1 MKITKK
7 EVTRL
12 AANLLKEDKTYKDIT
27 SNYFIDNK
35 QQAKAT
41 IFSNESIIVAGI
53 DFVVE
58 LFKRNCKNI
67 KILLKLKDGS
77 KIKKKENILI
87 IQGNGRKIL
96 SAERAALNLLQHLS
110 GISTLTG
117 KLCEKIKKKKL
128 TILDTRKTTP
138 GLRKFEKYAV
148 SIGGAKNHRLD
159 LSESYML
166 KDNHLILN
174 NKIYEKIAKMNNTQ
188 KKRLILECDNLIQ
201 VKKAIDLNVKYIL
214 LDNMNIKNIKKAKKI
229 IGKKAKIE
237 VSGGINLKNIA
248 KISSVDIDFIS
259 IGAIT
264 HSAPAAN
271 ISLDIQKI

>member
-12 AANLLKEDKTYKDIT
+12 AANLLKEDKTHKDIT

-53 DFVVE
+53 DFVIE

-67 KILLKLKDGS
+67 KILSKLKDGS

-174 NKIYEKIAKMNNTQ
+174 NKIYEKIAKMNNKQ
-188 KKRLILECDNLIQ
+188 KKRLILECDSLIQ

-237 VSGGINLKNIA
+237 VSGGINLKNIT

>member
-159 LSESYML
+159 LSESYMI

>member
-12 AANLLKEDKTYKDIT
+12 AANLLKEDKAYKDIT

-53 DFVVE
+53 DFVIE

-67 KILLKLKDGS
+67 KILSKLKDGS

-174 NKIYEKIAKMNNTQ
+174 NKIYEKIAKMNNKQ

-237 VSGGINLKNIA
+237 VSGGINLKNIT

>member
-27 SNYFIDNK
+27 SNYFIDSK

-53 DFVVE
+53 DFVIE

-174 NKIYEKIAKMNNTQ
+174 NKIYEKIAKMNNKQ

-201 VKKAIDLNVKYIL
+201 VKKAIDFNVKYIL

>member
-1 MKITKK
+1 MW
-7 EVTRL
+7 
-12 AANLLKEDKTYKDIT
+12 
-27 SNYFIDNK
+27 
-35 QQAKAT
+35 
-41 IFSNESIIVAGI
+41 
-53 DFVVE
+53 
-58 LFKRNCKNI
+58 KN
-67 KILLKLKDGS
+67 
-77 KIKKKENILI
+77 
-87 IQGNGRKIL
+87 
-96 SAERAALNLLQHLS
+96 
-110 GISTLTG
+110 
-117 KLCEKIKKKKL
+117 KKKKL

-174 NKIYEKIAKMNNTQ
+174 NKIYEKIAKMNNKQ

-237 VSGGINLKNIA
+237 VSGGINLKNIT

>member
-1 MKITKK
+1 
-7 EVTRL
+7 
-12 AANLLKEDKTYKDIT
+12 
-27 SNYFIDNK
+27 
-35 QQAKAT
+35 
-41 IFSNESIIVAGI
+41 
-53 DFVVE
+53 
-58 LFKRNCKNI
+58 
-67 KILLKLKDGS
+67 
-77 KIKKKENILI
+77 
-87 IQGNGRKIL
+87 
-96 SAERAALNLLQHLS
+96 
-110 GISTLTG
+110 
-117 KLCEKIKKKKL
+117 
-128 TILDTRKTTP
+128 
-138 GLRKFEKYAV
+138 
-148 SIGGAKNHRLD
+148 
-159 LSESYML
+159 ML

-174 NKIYEKIAKMNNTQ
+174 NKIYEKIAKMNNKQ

-237 VSGGINLKNIA
+237 VSGGINLKNIT